1 MVRKKIDAAKTR
13 KITRTEKGKKRGVW
27 LNIWLSIMLVANFIT
42 AFSYL
47 VFTDRVA
54 ATFPHVAV
62 GVWYFFGLVAFANFI
77 FVIFLFNWK
86 KWPFYGFCMTSIV
99 AAVMNLMIGLQFVA
113 ATFGLLGIL
122 ILYLS
127 MKPKWKL
134 FE

>member
-1 MVRKKIDAAKTR
+1 MVKIKINKAR
-13 KITRTEKGKKRGVW
+13 KIITIAEKEKKRGAW

-47 VFTDRVA
+47 VFTDRVIQ
-54 ATFPHVAV
+54 TFPHVAA
-62 GVWYFFGLVAFANFI
+62 GAWYFFGLVAFANFI

-86 KWPFYGFCMTSIV
+86 RWPFYGLCMTSIV

-127 MKPKWKL
+127 MKPKWNL

>member
-1 MVRKKIDAAKTR
+1 MKKITSKNN
-13 KITRTEKGKKRGVW
+13 EKKLGIW
-27 LNIWLSIMLVANFIT
+27 LSIWLSIMLVANFIT
-42 AFSYL
+42 ALSYF
-47 VFTDRVA
+47 VFTETVA
-54 ATFPHVAV
+54 ATFPQVALW
-62 GVWYFFGLVAFANFI
+62 VWYLFGLVAFANFI

-86 KWPFYGFCMTSIV
+86 KWPFYAFCMTSIV

-113 ATFGLLGIL
+113 TIFGLLGIA